1 MTQPNGSAAASLAD
15 KAWIAIMEAQAAI
28 DAHQRLLHESGLTP
42 QACIDAVRH
51 SGGEAAVA
59 VVRQEVG
66 RTLRALDE
74 KLERDVMHR
83 PANTRPLSRRLING
97 GI

>member
-1 MTQPNGSAAASLAD
+1 MTQPKGSAAASLAD
-15 KAWIAIMEAQAAI
+15 KAQIAILEAQAAI
-28 DAHQRLLHESGLTP
+28 DAHQRLVHESGLTP

-59 VVRQEVG
+59 MVRQEVG

-74 KLERDVMHR
+74 KMERDVMHR
-83 PANTRPLSRRLING
+83 PAANRPLSRRLVNRG
-97 GI
+97 V